1 MSKTILG
8 VDISKDTF
16 DVVLFFEGK
25 KAKHKIFTNN
35 LEGFKKLKTWLSK
48 TTVHACM
55 EATGTYGYEL
65 AEYLYE
71 LGHTVSV
78 VNPYKVK
85 KFMESE
91 LSDTKTDKQDA
102 LLIAKFCKEK
112 NPQPWTPPSP
122 EARKLKELV
131 HLREGLIKVL
141 VQERNRLS
149 SGKLDQEVAALIK
162 EHISFLEQKLKLLKA
177 RIEQHIAEYTDL
189 KNKNE
194 LLLSIPGIGE
204 ITAALLLSEIPP
216 LDQFQKARQL
226 AKFAGLAPKIK
237 KSGTSISGKSR
248 LSKMG
253 SSLIRKAL
261 YLPAMAAKKSNP
273 NLKEFYERLLKAGKC
288 KMSALG
294 AVMRKLLHIV
304 FGVLKSNRP
313 FDPNFRTPVA

>member
-8 VDISKDTF
+8 IDISKDTF
-16 DVVLFFEGK
+16 DVCLLYEGNK
-25 KAKHKIFTNN
+25 TKHKIFTNST
-35 LEGFKKLKTWLSK
+35 EGFKKLKVWLSK
-48 TTVHACM
+48 IKVHACM

-102 LLIAKFCKEK
+102 FLIAKFCKEK

-131 HLREGLIKVL
+131 HLREGLVKNL
-141 VQERNRLS
+141 VQEKNRLS
-149 SGKLDQEVAALIK
+149 SGKLDQEVAGIIK
-162 EHISFLEQKLKLLKA
+162 DHISFLEQKLRLLEA
-177 RIEQHIAEYTDL
+177 CIEKHIEEYADL

-194 LLLSIPGIGE
+194 LLLSIPGVGKT
-204 ITAALLLSEIPP
+204 TAALLLSEIP
-216 LDQFQKARQL
+216 LFEQFQKARQL

-237 KSGTSISGKSR
+237 KVR
-248 LSKMG
+248 HL
-253 SSLIRKAL
+253 
-261 YLPAMAAKKSNP
+261 
-273 NLKEFYERLLKAGKC
+273 C
-288 KMSALG
+288 
-294 AVMRKLLHIV
+294 
-304 FGVLKSNRP
+304 
-313 FDPNFRTPVA
+313 